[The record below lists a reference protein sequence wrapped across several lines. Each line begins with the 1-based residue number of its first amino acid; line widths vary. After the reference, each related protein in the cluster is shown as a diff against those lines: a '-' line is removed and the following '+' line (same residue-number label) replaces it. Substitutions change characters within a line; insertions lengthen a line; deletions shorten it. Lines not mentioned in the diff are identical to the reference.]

1 MSFLKFLI
9 QFVFS
14 ILKSSIT
21 LKIDHLWDQQ
31 FFAVY
36 DPKHAAFL
44 VWPKWVGKLRRAKIK
59 IDFKQIQNKRIKFLI
74 RGDQAFFGTFWC
86 DKEFMW
92 VFIF

>member
-44 VWPKWVGKLRRAKIK
+44 V
-59 IDFKQIQNKRIKFLI
+59 
-74 RGDQAFFGTFWC
+74 
-86 DKEFMW
+86 
-92 VFIF
+92 